1 MDKQTI
7 SPEERLKQINEERKS
22 LKETIKSD
30 RDIRLEE
37 DAKMRVERDEKIDL
51 IREKLIKVSKAI
63 YLYNKLGK
71 VAKMKCDILG
81 IISNHLN
88 EVNLED

>member
-37 DAKMRVERDEKIDL
+37 DAKMRVERDE
-51 IREKLIKVSKAI
+51 
-63 YLYNKLGK
+63 
-71 VAKMKCDILG
+71 
-81 IISNHLN
+81 
-88 EVNLED
+88 